1 MRLIL
6 VRSAGTAWHAGAPTE
21 DESRIQG
28 TVPLPLSEEGMA
40 VLRDVA
46 EKVRQLGPACLVSS
60 GNESSGT
67 TAAYLADLCG
77 IKAKKLAELRELD
90 CGVWQGLRVGEIKE
104 RFGRAY
110 KQWRQDPTSVRPP
123 QGEALEAAAVRVERA
138 LEQIRKKHKGKTVV
152 IVAAYIVAGLV
163 ECLITGRPLGEL
175 WAAAEGAGNIR
186 VLELADTAPLEG
198 GGRVI
203 EQIVAKQ
210 GG

>member
-6 VRSAGTAWHAGAPTE
+6 VRSAGTAWHAGAPTA

-46 EKVRQLGPACLVSS
+46 GKVCELGPGCLVSS

-67 TAAYLADLCG
+67 TATYLADLCG

-123 QGEALEAAAVRVERA
+123 QGEALEAAATRVERA

-175 WAAAEGAGNIR
+175 WAAAEGVQNIR
-186 VLELADTAPLEG
+186 VLELADTAPVEG
-198 GGRVI
+198 GGHVI
-203 EQIVAKQ
+203 EQMIAKQ
-210 GG
+210 RG